1 MMNQTSSDIRPQLIV
16 ATLGLFLCAESAMSQ
31 INKVQFRDDA
41 CSLVADAIDNQT
53 NEPTVAFV
61 GTVAS
66 PGASAIRLHIG
77 DYHLG
82 QSSYVILTSLADEA
96 MQRLDANTIPSSYNW
111 SAAFVGDSVDVE
123 LHVGPGDT
131 GVFIEIDKMRTPEII
146 DQAEEDGAVAS
157 ICGAND
163 DRVPSF
169 DARVGRVSSGGAGGA
184 YCTAWL
190 ISNGAVLTA
199 GHCIPTAGDFVE
211 FGVPATLANGIDLPA
226 SPLNQYPINLATVVN
241 ENGGVGMDWMVFGL
255 NANTTTFR
263 TAHNFQGYFRMTNTI
278 PAVGTNLRITGFG
291 IDNAPGGSAG
301 SVCIGG
307 TNQNASCVSNAN
319 CTGGG
324 VCTTRPCCD
333 PDGTGPLP
341 CGFNCNAASQTQQT
355 TTGGL
360 AGSNANLITHTV
372 DTMPANSGSPI
383 IWEANG
389 LTIGIH
395 TAGGCTATT
404 GVNGGTR
411 FSRTVLETAVRNF
424 AGPNP
429 VYVDTSDYDF
439 PSNGGVFE
447 PFHNIMQAI
456 GAVMDNGTISLV
468 PGFYTRQNDGIPI
481 VIGADGKGMTIVSPA
496 GSSFLGS

>member
-1 MMNQTSSDIRPQLIV
+1 MMSQQSNHGRINFSA
-16 ATLGLFLCAESAMSQ
+16 ATMGLLLCGASAMSQ
-31 INKVQFRDDA
+31 INVIQVRDDA
-41 CSLVADAIDNQT
+41 YSLASEVIDNQT
-53 NEPTVAFV
+53 SEPTAVFV
-61 GTVAS
+61 GTVDS

-77 DYHLG
+77 DYNLG
-82 QSSYVILTSLADEA
+82 RSSYVTLTSVTDDAV
-96 MQRLDANTIPSSYNW
+96 QRLDAKTIPSSYNW
-111 SAAFVGDSVDVE
+111 SVTFNGDSVEVE

-131 GVFIEIDKMRTPEII
+131 GVFIEIDRTRTRETSEK
-146 DQAEEDGAVAS
+146 DDGAVAS
-157 ICGAND
+157 ICGTND
-163 DRVPSF
+163 DRVPSS
-169 DARVGRVSSGGAGGA
+169 DARVGRISSGPGGA

-199 GHCIPTAGDFVE
+199 GHCIPTAGDYVE
-211 FGVPATLANGIDLPA
+211 FGVPASLGNGIDVAA
-226 SPLNQYPINLATVVN
+226 SPLNQYPINLASVVN

-263 TAHNFQGYFRMTNTI
+263 TAHNFQGFFRMTNTI
-278 PAVGTNLRITGFG
+278 PDPGTVLRITGFG
-291 IDNAPGGSAG
+291 LDSAPAG
-301 SVCIGG
+301 VGTRVCVGG
-307 TNQNASCVSNAN
+307 TNQNAFCASNAN
-319 CTGGG
+319 CLGGG
-324 VCTTRPCCD
+324 VCPVVPCCD

-341 CGFNCNAASQTQQT
+341 CGFNCNSASQTQQT
-355 TTGGL
+355 ATGALG
-360 AGSNANLITHTV
+360 GSNANLITHFA

-395 TAGGCTATT
+395 TAGGCAAT
-404 GVNGGTR
+404 GPGSNAGTR
-411 FSRTVLETAVRNF
+411 FSRTVLETAIRNF

-456 GAVMDNGTISLV
+456 GAVLDNGTISLV

-496 GSSFLGS
+496 GSSFIGS